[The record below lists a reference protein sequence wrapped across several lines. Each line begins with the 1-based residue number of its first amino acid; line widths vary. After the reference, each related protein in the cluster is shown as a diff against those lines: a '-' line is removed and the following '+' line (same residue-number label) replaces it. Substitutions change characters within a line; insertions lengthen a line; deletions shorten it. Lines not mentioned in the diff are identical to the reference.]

1 MGENFIG
8 EIRAFSFNWA
18 PYGWS
23 TCQGQTMQ
31 MQQNMALYALLGTL
45 FGGDGKTTFCL
56 PDLQGRTVLNEGTSD
71 DGTYYPFAAK
81 GGVEAVTLT
90 TTNAPPHAH
99 LAKGNSATTGN
110 VNSPAGAAFS
120 GNATKQPYAPPA
132 QLTRQPLNGQT
143 LSVVGGAAHNNMQP
157 SLTINYCI
165 ALTGYFPPR
174 Q

>member
-1 MGENFIG
+1 MGDFFLG

-31 MQQNMALYALLGTL
+31 IQQNMALYALLGTQ
-45 FGGDGKTTFCL
+45 FGGDGRTTFCL
-56 PDLQGRTVLNEGTSD
+56 PDLQGRTALNEGTSD

-81 GGVEAVTLT
+81 GGVEGVTLT
-90 TTNAPPHAH
+90 TQNAPSHAH
-99 LAKGNSATTGN
+99 QAKGNSGN
-110 VNSPAGAAFS
+110 GVVNTPAGSAFS
-120 GNATKQPYAPPA
+120 CNATKLPYAPPA
-132 QLTRQPLNGQT
+132 QLPRQPLNGQT
-143 LSVVGGAAHNNMQP
+143 LSNVGGAAHTNMQP

-165 ALTGYFPPR
+165 ATMGIFPPR